1 MEETKQQ
8 INQKQAEKI
17 RFQTEDGAYE
27 ELFVLEETKL
37 NGINYLLVTDS
48 EEKEAETL
56 TPYTMEELHARID
69 RSLADAKAGRVYTNE
84 EMNRF
89 MQEYIEECYK

>member
-1 MEETKQQ
+1 
-8 INQKQAEKI
+8 
-17 RFQTEDGAYE
+17 
-27 ELFVLEETKL
+27 
-37 NGINYLLVTDS
+37 
-48 EEKEAETL
+48 
-56 TPYTMEELHARID
+56 MEELHARID

>member
-1 MEETKQQ
+1 MNTT
-8 INQKQAEKI
+8 IDLN
-17 RFQTEDGAYE
+17 AYRDQLLQDISHVDNLE
-27 ELFVLEETKL
+27 VLESIRRAYRSKL
-37 NGINYLLVTDS
+37 QK

>member
-48 EEKEAETL
+48 EE
-56 TPYTMEELHARID
+56 
-69 RSLADAKAGRVYTNE
+69 
-84 EMNRF
+84 
-89 MQEYIEECYK
+89 

>member
-1 MEETKQQ
+1 MNTT
-8 INQKQAEKI
+8 IDLN
-17 RFQTEDGAYE
+17 AYRDQLLRDISVDNLE
-27 ELFVLEETKL
+27 VLESIRRAYRRALNKL
-37 NGINYLLVTDS
+37 KK

>member
-48 EEKEAETL
+48 EEEAECYIFKEISEEGNTDAVYEPVEDETELDSLL
-56 TPYTMEELHARID
+56 TIFEQLLDDVEF
-69 RSLADAKAGRVYTNE
+69 V
-84 EMNRF
+84 
-89 MQEYIEECYK
+89 